1 MLLAFNLLNI
11 NNVKMEETIIIG
23 LVHSAAVLLAFT
35 MLYENFWLKNE
46 ASKSIWTKI
55 LTGIVLGGIGC
66 ILMLTPWTLIPGVV
80 FDARSILFSISGLFF
95 GPIPTIL
102 AIFITGTLRITMG
115 GDGLLMG
122 QAVIVSSGT
131 IGLLWR
137 YYRPSWRQNN
147 IYLELLAMGF
157 LVHLVMYGCTLLLP
171 EADQQLVRKTLT
183 LPLLLIYTPT
193 TVLLGIMML
202 RQSKNHLN
210 SLAKEQDTIERRH
223 MEIELKDS
231 LALMHTTM
239 EAIRIGILVVDDNGK
254 IVTNNARFAE
264 MWKIPDAIIST
275 GDDKTLLDYILDQLV
290 DPAGFTSKVI
300 ELYENTI
307 AESIDTLFFKDG
319 RIFERISKPLMLVSK
334 RKGRVWSFRDIT
346 ERMQAIAKLEESEHK
361 FRNIYENSQEGIFQT
376 RVDGTYISVNPALAR
391 MYGFTSP
398 EELISSRTDISKEA
412 YSDPTERN
420 NFLRMMEE
428 SGYVKGYEYEV
439 KRKDGQKIWFY
450 EDAHAVKDET
460 GKIKF
465 FEGFVIDITKRKQ
478 ADAQVIQKTAELLRL
493 NNEKD
498 MFFSIIA
505 HDLRSPFNSFLG
517 LTQIMSEELSS
528 LTITELQKI
537 TENLHNSAVNLY
549 RLLENLLQWSR
560 IEQGSLPFDP
570 KMTDLKTDIDE
581 SIAMVLESARNKEIA
596 ITYVIPKD
604 FMVYADS
611 NMLQTVIR
619 NLIYNSIK
627 FTPYK
632 GKITL
637 EAKVDGTKS
646 TEISIKDTG
655 IGMTPDIIDHLFK
668 LDGKINRK
676 GTHGE
681 PSSGLGLLLCKEFIT
696 KHGGKI
702 WVESAEGKGTT
713 FYFTFPDQSV
723 PEAVYSN

>member
-1 MLLAFNLLNI
+1 
-11 NNVKMEETIIIG
+11 
-23 LVHSAAVLLAFT
+23 
-35 MLYENFWLKNE
+35 
-46 ASKSIWTKI
+46 
-55 LTGIVLGGIGC
+55 
-66 ILMLTPWTLIPGVV
+66 
-80 FDARSILFSISGLFF
+80 
-95 GPIPTIL
+95 
-102 AIFITGTLRITMG
+102 MG
-115 GDGLLMG
+115 GDGVGMG
-122 QAVIVSSGT
+122 LAIIVSSGT
-131 IGLLWR
+131 LGMLWR
-137 YYRPSWRQNN
+137 NYRPSWRQNN

-171 EADQQLVRKTLT
+171 EAEQQLIRKTLT
-183 LPLLLIYTPT
+183 LPLLLIYTPST
-193 TVLLGIMML
+193 ALLGIMML
-202 RQSKNHLN
+202 RQSKNYLN
-210 SLAKEQDTIERRH
+210 SLAKEQDNIERRQ

-231 LALMHTTM
+231 LSLLHTTM
-239 EAIRIGILVVDDNGK
+239 EAIRIGILVVDYQGK
-254 IVTNNARFAE
+254 IITNNARFAE
-264 MWKIPDAIIST
+264 MWNIPDDIISS
-275 GDDKTLLDYILDQLV
+275 GDDKILLDYILEQLV
-290 DPAGFTSKVI
+290 NPDEFTSKVF
-300 ELYENTI
+300 ELYENTN
-307 AESIDTLFFKDG
+307 AESFDNIYFKDG
-319 RIFERISKPLMLVSK
+319 RIFERISKPLTQKSK
-334 RKGRVWSFRDIT
+334 REGRIWSFRDIT
-346 ERMQAIAKLEESEHK
+346 IRMQAIAKLEESEQK

-376 RVDGTYISVNPALAR
+376 RYDGTYVSVNPALAR
-391 MYGFTSP
+391 MYGFTTP

-428 SGYVKGYEYEV
+428 SGYIKGYEYEV

-460 GKIKF
+460 GKIEF

-478 ADAQVIQKTAELLRL
+478 ADAQVIQKTAELQKL
-493 NNEKD
+493 NDEKD

-517 LTQIMSEELSS
+517 LTQLMSEELSS
-528 LTITELQKI
+528 LTIVELQKI
-537 TENLHNSAVNLY
+537 TVNLHNSAINLF

-560 IEQGSLPFDP
+560 NEQGALPFDP

-581 SIAMVLESARNKEIA
+581 SIAMVLESARNKEIT
-596 ITYVIPKD
+596 ITYDIPKD

-619 NLIYNSIK
+619 NLVYNSIK
-627 FTPYK
+627 FTPYM

-637 EAKVDGTKS
+637 EARVDRAKN

-668 LDGKINRK
+668 IDGKINRK

-723 PEAVYSN
+723 SKTAFSN

>member
-1 MLLAFNLLNI
+1 MR
-11 NNVKMEETIIIG
+11 ETIIID
-23 LVHSAAVLLAFT
+23 LVHCAAVLFSFT
-35 MLYENFWLKNE
+35 LVYENFWLKNE
-46 ASKSIWTKI
+46 ASKNIWTKI
-55 LTGIVLGGIGC
+55 ITGIILGGVGC
-66 ILMLTPWTLIPGVV
+66 FLMLTPLTLIPGVA
-80 FDARSILFSISGLFF
+80 FDARSILLSISGLFF
-95 GPIPTIL
+95 GPLPTIL
-102 AIFITGTLRITMG
+102 AIIITGTMRITMG
-115 GDGLLMG
+115 GDGVWMG
-122 QAVIVSSGT
+122 LAIIVSSGT
-131 IGLLWR
+131 LGMLWR

-171 EADQQLVRKTLT
+171 EANQQLIRKTLI
-183 LPLLLIYTPT
+183 LPLLLIYTPST
-193 TVLLGIMML
+193 ALLGIMML
-202 RQSKNHLN
+202 RQSKNYLN
-210 SLAKEQDTIERRH
+210 SLAKEQDNT
-223 MEIELKDS
+223 EL
-231 LALMHTTM
+231 
-239 EAIRIGILVVDDNGK
+239 
-254 IVTNNARFAE
+254 
-264 MWKIPDAIIST
+264 
-275 GDDKTLLDYILDQLV
+275 
-290 DPAGFTSKVI
+290 
-300 ELYENTI
+300 
-307 AESIDTLFFKDG
+307 
-319 RIFERISKPLMLVSK
+319 
-334 RKGRVWSFRDIT
+334 
-346 ERMQAIAKLEESEHK
+346 MQAIARLEESELK

-376 RVDGTYISVNPALAR
+376 RFDGTYISVNPALAR

-412 YSDPTERN
+412 YSDPSERN

-439 KRKDGQKIWFY
+439 RRKDGQKIWFY

-478 ADAQVIQKTAELLRL
+478 ADAQVIQKTAELQKL
-493 NNEKD
+493 NDEKD

-537 TENLHNSAVNLY
+537 TENLHNSAVNLF

-596 ITYVIPKD
+596 ITYDIPKD

-619 NLIYNSIK
+619 NLVYNSIK

-655 IGMTPDIIDHLFK
+655 IGMTTDIIDHLFK
-668 LDGKINRK
+668 LDSKINRK

-681 PSSGLGLLLCKEFIT
+681 PSSGLGLVLCKEFIT

-713 FYFTFPDQSV
+713 FYFTFPGQSV
-723 PEAVYSN
+723 SEAAYSN